1 MTIAHNPQTGET
13 LILKDGEWQP
23 TSMAVN
29 PSSGEKMALDETGW
43 VPVKSSTVAPTPSVP
58 FQPTTSDRL
67 QQVAQGGTFGLSD
80 EMGSGI
86 AATMRAVDKGTLN
99 DWNSDYTT
107 GVTGLR
113 QDMNTY
119 QQQRPLETMGL
130 QLVGGLP
137 ATLLSGSAVANGLRG
152 SNLATRMAASGAAG
166 ATSGGAYGFGTGEGQ
181 GRLQS
186 AGQGALVGGVLGA
199 ALPSAPAAGNAV
211 AATTAK
217 GLQTGARG
225 VMARSPE
232 VLQQTAE
239 NMKNS
244 AGGMFNQMRD
254 IGAVIN
260 EAKTSDLLANINS
273 AIKSKQFIAE
283 LNPKTLAIV
292 NHIKEAASEGTL
304 GINDLDQYRRL
315 LSRVG
320 NSEDGVSAGTVRNAI
335 DSTVNSITENDLSS
349 GGREAVDLLNQARP
363 AYSKAMKFKEVTDLV
378 TKADGDPNRTKA
390 AFQRFTAND
399 ENKKGFSL
407 AEWDALKKAGR
418 TGIGENFLKMF
429 GKFGVDF
436 SNSGTGNTV
445 LPVLMGLGKVGG
457 AALVPGGLPAV
468 AAATLARQGQKYI
481 ARGKAENALRMIE
494 GRDSNVIPFQQPPE
508 TPAPTLM
515 LEGPKAAYV
524 VGPNGEARKQTL
536 QELTDSLIGRQ
547 NAVNIG
553 MTPDVS
559 RVSSIANTRNNFGDN
574 YQNAQAQLDAIKQQQ
589 IAEMFSS
596 NKPSVNQMVGE
607 AMQSHKDLA
616 QATGNI
622 PTGTLGEVFLEAL
635 KKQKMSGR

>member
-1 MTIAHNPQTGET
+1 MTPIGIRQNNPGNIRATPDSYRSYGSPEDGIAATMQNLIAYNDKHGINTINGMVNRWAPAAVGNNVGAYVNDVAQTAGMHPDQPYNVRDPQT
-13 LILKDGEWQP
+13 L
-23 TSMAVN
+23 VN
-29 PSSGEKMALDETGW
+29 LATAITKHENGSVPYSPEQFNTAANMALGGDVTR
-43 VPVKSSTVAPTPSVP
+43 STQSLVAPPQMQAASITPTGLPPGFQLDAQPQAAQGLPPGFQLDGLQS

-80 EMGSGI
+80 EIGSGL
-86 AATMRAVDKGTLN
+86 AATKMAMDKGRLS
-99 DWNSDYTT
+99 DWNEDYTT

-130 QLVGGLP
+130 QFVGGLP
-137 ATLLSGSAVANGLRG
+137 AALASGSALANGLRG
-152 SNLATRMAASGAAG
+152 SNFATRALASGAAG
-166 ATSGGAYGFGTGEGQ
+166 AASGGAYGFGTGEGD

-199 ALPSAPAAGNAV
+199 ALPFAPAAGNAV
-211 AATTAK
+211 ATTTAK
-217 GLQTGARG
+217 GVQTGARG

-232 VLQQTAE
+232 ILQDTADA
-239 NMKNS
+239 MKKN

-260 EAKTSDLLANINS
+260 EAKTSDLLSNID
-273 AIKSKQFIAE
+273 AAVKSKQFIPE

-335 DSTVNSITENDLSS
+335 DSTVNSITENDLAS

-378 TKADGDPNRTKA
+378 TKADGDPNRIKA

-407 AEWDALKKAGR
+407 AEWDALKKAAR
-418 TGIGENFLKMF
+418 TGIGENILKAF

-445 LPVLMGLGKVGG
+445 LPTLMAMGKVGG
-457 AALVPGGLPAV
+457 AALIPGGLPAV
-468 AAATLARQGQKYI
+468 AAATLARQSQKFI
-481 ARGKAENALRMIE
+481 ARGKVENALRVIE
-494 GRDSNVIPFQQPPE
+494 GR
-508 TPAPTLM
+508 
-515 LEGPKAAYV
+515 
-524 VGPNGEARKQTL
+524 
-536 QELTDSLIGRQ
+536 
-547 NAVNIG
+547 
-553 MTPDVS
+553 
-559 RVSSIANTRNNFGDN
+559 
-574 YQNAQAQLDAIKQQQ
+574 
-589 IAEMFSS
+589 
-596 NKPSVNQMVGE
+596 
-607 AMQSHKDLA
+607 
-616 QATGNI
+616 
-622 PTGTLGEVFLEAL
+622 
-635 KKQKMSGR
+635 